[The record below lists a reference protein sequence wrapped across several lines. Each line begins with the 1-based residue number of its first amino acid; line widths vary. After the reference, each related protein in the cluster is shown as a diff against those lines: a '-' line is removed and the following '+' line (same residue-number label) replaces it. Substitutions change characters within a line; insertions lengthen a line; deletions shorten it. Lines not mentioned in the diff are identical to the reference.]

1 MKIIGNRDI
10 AHAFF
15 YQEGQSYIKNRFN
28 CSYSDD
34 TFFSY
39 ATAIGRKYKT
49 DAGEDILLYSNESMS
64 HSTGRHINYLI
75 QANPFSRRL
84 SVPLQYGR
92 DYIRLYDIV
101 DDLIA
106 FMNFYSAQKLT
117 QKANREGF
125 SYAYRTLKVL
135 VENFSKHPELTRRKK
150 LEEIKDELDRYKGLY
165 EDLNDEA
172 RFAELKKIQAKI
184 DRENAQKLK
193 EELKELLKD
202 FGYLELLHLAYGYG
216 SNCNPDL
223 RKKLRKYFDPKNE
236 LSFVWVDKNVADRS
250 RCITSRGVH
259 MDTSEVNIALRLWLS
274 GKLKRGMKIGYYT
287 VIDIQPSFVK
297 VGCHKIPVEN
307 LKELAKDLEIP
318 DVELL
323 NVNAN
328 VNANE
333 NVKGE

>member
-1 MKIIGNRDI
+1 MRITGNRDI

-15 YQEGQSYIKNRFN
+15 YQEGESYWKSYHTCRFE
-28 CSYSDD
+28 DD

-49 DAGEDILLYSNESMS
+49 DSGQDILLYSNESMS
-64 HSTGRHINYLI
+64 HSTGKHIDYLI
-75 QANPFSRRL
+75 NASPFSRRL
-84 SVPLQYGR
+84 SVPLQYDR
-92 DYIRLYDIV
+92 NYIRLYDIV
-101 DDLIA
+101 DDLITS
-106 FMNFYSAQKLT
+106 MNFYSVQKLT

-125 SYAYRTLKVL
+125 SYAYRTLKAL

-150 LEEIKDELDRYKGLY
+150 LEEIKDELDRFKDLY

-172 RFAELKKIQAKI
+172 KLAELKKRQSKI
-184 DRENAQKLK
+184 DRENVQKLK
-193 EELKELLKD
+193 EKLKELLKD
-202 FGYLELLHLAYGYG
+202 FGYLELLHWAYGYF

-223 RKKLRKYFDPKNE
+223 RKKLRKYFNPKDE
-236 LSFVWVDKNVADRS
+236 LSFVWVDHNVPDGS
-250 RCITSRGVH
+250 RCITSQGVR
-259 MDTSEVNIALRLWLS
+259 MDTSEVNIALRLWLA

-318 DVELL
+318 DVEL
-323 NVNAN
+323 NAN
-328 VNANE
+328 ANM

>member
-1 MKIIGNRDI
+1 MRITGNRDI

-15 YQEGQSYIKNRFN
+15 YQTGQYYNKTRFT

-39 ATAIGRKYKT
+39 GTAIGRKYKT

-64 HSTGRHINYLI
+64 HSTGKHINYLI

-84 SVPLQYGR
+84 GVPLQYGHS
-92 DYIRLYDIV
+92 YIRLCDIV
-101 DDLIA
+101 DDLITS
-106 FMNFYSAQKLT
+106 MNFYSAQKLT

-135 VENFSKHPELTRRKK
+135 VENFSKHSELTSRRT
-150 LEEIKDELDRYKGLY
+150 LEDIKDELDRYKSLY
-165 EDLNDEA
+165 EDLNDETKL
-172 RFAELKKIQAKI
+172 AELKKKQAKI

-202 FGYLELLHLAYGYG
+202 FGYLELLHWAYGYG

-236 LSFVWVDKNVADRS
+236 LSFVWVDHNVPDGS
-250 RCITSRGVH
+250 RCITSQGVR
-259 MDTSEVNIALRLWLS
+259 MDTDEVNIALRLWLA

-297 VGCHKIPVEN
+297 VGCHKIPVKN

-318 DVELL
+318 DVESNL
-323 NVNAN
+323 NL
-328 VNANE
+328 
-333 NVKGE
+333 KGE